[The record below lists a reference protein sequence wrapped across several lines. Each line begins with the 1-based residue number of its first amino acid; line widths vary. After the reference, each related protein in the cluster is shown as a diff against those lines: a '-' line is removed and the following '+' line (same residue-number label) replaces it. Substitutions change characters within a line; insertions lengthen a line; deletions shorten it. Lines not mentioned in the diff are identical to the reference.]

1 MHGTG
6 CEETEMPKGYVIA
19 RATVTDAEKWKQY
32 AAKADVAMGKH
43 GGKPLV
49 RGGRCEVIEGSGTTR
64 NVVIEFANYDAALG
78 YARSQEYAEAKA
90 LRVGAGTLDMTV
102 VEGV

>member
-1 MHGTG
+1 MHRI
-6 CEETEMPKGYVIA
+6 EETEMPKGYVIA
-19 RATVTDAEKWKQY
+19 HATVTDAEKWKQY
-32 AAKADVAMGKH
+32 AAKADIALDKH

-49 RGGRCEVIEGSGTTR
+49 RGGRCEIIEGKGTTR
-64 NVVIEFANYDAALG
+64 NVVIEFANYDAALS

-90 LRVGAGTLDMTV
+90 LRVGAGSLDMTV